1 MPSFP
6 FLSPPRRATA
16 MPPPPPLFPHIV
28 GSRHGATEPPMRTAP
43 SRRAEQCRT
52 PRAERAACRRYAI
65 MVSPT
70 QSVPEVLAV
79 WGSDYKIA
87 IVCRRYTI
95 MVAQPPS
102 QISHITNPTTNPHH
116 THHHPRPYHNRV
128 PPARCSFHS
137 PPHRPSTPSNNP
149 QKKMSNKP
157 KDLIAHFLS
166 PLRCGRDS
174 NSRPHA

>member
-1 MPSFP
+1 
-6 FLSPPRRATA
+6 

-95 MVAQPPS
+95 MVAQ
-102 QISHITNPTTNPHH
+102 NPTTNPHTSQTPSQSPPH
-116 THHHPRPYHNRV
+116 IIITHHHPRPYHNRV

>member
-16 MPPPPPLFPHIV
+16 MPPHRRCKITHYTPFAASV
-28 GSRHGATEPPMRTAP
+28 STSTP
-43 SRRAEQCRT
+43 SRRAEQCPRERQNLHPMRRAQQCRT

-95 MVAQPPS
+95 MVAQ
-102 QISHITNPTTNPHH
+102 NPTTNPHTSQTPSQSPPH
-116 THHHPRPYHNRV
+116 IIITHHHPRPYHNRV
-128 PPARCSFHS
+128 PPARCSIHS
-137 PPHRPSTPSNNP
+137 PPHRPSTPSNDP
-149 QKKMSNKP
+149 QKK
-157 KDLIAHFLS
+157 
-166 PLRCGRDS
+166 
-174 NSRPHA
+174 